1 MCPYRHRRTGA
12 GVGCAPVAQR
22 DCGAPDNE
30 ISSGNEISVMLAD
43 ASYMTDLAG
52 LTALAADPSALDEV
66 LLRALTSLERI
77 VPYDL
82 AALYELDGDALTVR
96 TAVGALAGE
105 SVRHARLQLSRSPL
119 IRRALAARRPL
130 AIDEGQHRDDGD
142 PYDGILDLPPGH
154 ACMLVPVC
162 AGARELGLITLDRA
176 VCAKYDTAAVEVAG
190 VYARIVAMAM
200 TIADQ
205 AQRLA
210 RYRHRLREENR
221 LLRAGLRAGRL
232 AIQRVRASRSAAMR
246 DVARFAEQAAGAD
259 GPVLIT
265 GETGSG
271 KEVLANAIHAWSPR
285 GDEPFVTLNCAA
297 IPENLVESELFGYVR
312 GAFSGATADR
322 AGRFLAAHGGTLF
335 LDEIGD
341 MPPSVQAKLLRVLQ
355 EGAFEPVGSDRT
367 LRVDVRIIAATHF
380 DLEAAVAARRFRED
394 LYFRIAVFP
403 LRVPPLRERP
413 EDLPLLA
420 RALLEELAER
430 RGRGPWTLTPA
441 AIGVLARHPWPGNV
455 RQLVNVLERAVILQP
470 AGELDVAHVDPG
482 PAGVLAGAAAA
493 AGRGA
498 AIGGI
503 GELGELGEL
512 EPLERFDDHER
523 RYLRRVLEHTGGKI
537 YGPGG
542 AAELLGLPPTTLQSK
557 LRRYGLR

>member
-1 MCPYRHRRTGA
+1 MQ
-12 GVGCAPVAQR
+12 VQR
-22 DCGAPDNE
+22 DCGVSSNE
-30 ISSGNEISVMLAD
+30 ISSSNEIPVMLAD
-43 ASYMTDLAG
+43 ATYMTDLAG
-52 LTALAADPSALDEV
+52 LTALASDPSALDEV
-66 LLRALTSLERI
+66 LIRALTSLERI

-96 TAVGALAGE
+96 TAVGALAGG
-105 SVRHARLQLSRSPL
+105 SVRHARLSLSRFPL
-119 IRRALAARRPL
+119 IRRVLATRRPL
-130 AIDEGQHRDDGD
+130 AVDEGQHREAGD
-142 PYDGILDLPPGH
+142 PYDGILDLAPGH

-162 AGARELGLITLDRA
+162 AGSRELGVITLDRA
-176 VCAKYDTAAVEVAG
+176 VCSTYDAAAVEVAG

-221 LLRAGLRAGRL
+221 LLREELRSGRL

-246 DVARFAEQAAGAD
+246 DVARFAEQAAAAD
-259 GPVLIT
+259 GTVLIT

-285 GDEPFVTLNCAA
+285 ADEAFVTLNCAA

-341 MPPSVQAKLLRVLQ
+341 MPLSVQAKLLRVLQ

-367 LRVDVRIIAATHF
+367 VRVDVRIIAATHA
-380 DLEAAVAARRFRED
+380 DLEGAVVARRFRED

-413 EDLPLLA
+413 DDLALLA
-420 RALLEELAER
+420 QALLDELAER
-430 RGRGPWTLTPA
+430 RGRGPWRLTPA
-441 AIGVLARHPWPGNV
+441 ATAMLARHPWPGNV

-482 PAGVLAGAAAA
+482 PGAAAGGSGSWAASAVAGQGASA
-493 AGRGA
+493 AGA
-498 AIGGI
+498 
-503 GELGELGEL
+503 
-512 EPLERFDDHER
+512 EPLERFEDHER
-523 RYLRRVLEHTGGKI
+523 RYLRRVLEHTRGKI

>member
-1 MCPYRHRRTGA
+1 
-12 GVGCAPVAQR
+12 VAQR
-22 DCGAPDNE
+22 DCGASRNE
-30 ISSGNEISVMLAD
+30 ISSGNEIPVPMAD

-105 SVRHARLQLSRSPL
+105 SVRHARLSLSRFPL
-119 IRRALAARRPL
+119 IRRALSARRPM
-130 AIDEGQHRDDGD
+130 AVDEGQHREDGD

-162 AGARELGLITLDRA
+162 AGPRELGVITLDRV
-176 VCAKYDTAAVEVAG
+176 VCSKYDAAAIEVAG
-190 VYARIVAMAM
+190 IYARIVAMAM

-221 LLRAGLRAGRL
+221 LLREELRSGRL

-246 DVARFAEQAAGAD
+246 DVAWLAEQAAAAD
-259 GPVLIT
+259 SPVLIT

-271 KEVLANAIHAWSPR
+271 KQVLANAIHAWSPR
-285 GDEPFVTLNCAA
+285 ADEPFVTLNCAA
-297 IPENLVESELFGYVR
+297 LPESLVESELFGYVR
-312 GAFSGATADR
+312 GAFSGATGDR

-341 MPPSVQAKLLRVLQ
+341 MPLTVQAKLLRVLQ

-367 LRVDVRIIAATHF
+367 VRVEVRIIAATHV

-403 LRVPPLRERP
+403 LRMPPLRERP

-420 RALLEELAER
+420 QALLDEFAER

-441 AIGVLARHPWPGNV
+441 ARVLLARQPWPGNV

-482 PAGVLAGAAAA
+482 PAAGAGFLCAAA
-493 AGRGA
+493 PAGPGA
-498 AIGGI
+498 PLA
-503 GELGELGEL
+503 EL

>member
-1 MCPYRHRRTGA
+1 MCPQIHLQSNSGRGRTSG
-12 GVGCAPVAQR
+12 AQR
-22 DCGAPDNE
+22 DCGVAHNE
-30 ISSGNEISVMLAD
+30 ISSCTEIPVTFAE

-52 LTALAADPSALDEV
+52 LTALATEPSALDEV
-66 LLRALTSLERI
+66 LIRALTSLERI

-105 SVRHARLQLSRSPL
+105 SVRHARLSLARFPL
-119 IRRALAARRPL
+119 IRQALTARRPI
-130 AIDEGQHRDDGD
+130 AVEESQHRDDGD
-142 PYDGILDLPPGH
+142 PYDGLLDLPPGH

-162 AGARELGLITLDRA
+162 AGPRELGVITLDRM
-176 VCAKYDTAAVEVAG
+176 VCSKYDAAAVEVAG

-210 RYRHRLREENR
+210 RYRHRQREENR
-221 LLRAGLRAGRL
+221 LLREELRSGRL
-232 AIQRVRASRSAAMR
+232 AIQRVRAWRSAAMR
-246 DVARFAEQAAGAD
+246 DVARLAEQAAGAD
-259 GPVLIT
+259 SPVLIT

-271 KEVLANAIHAWSPR
+271 KEVLANAIHAWSER
-285 GDEPFVTLNCAA
+285 ADEPFVTLNCAA
-297 IPENLVESELFGYVR
+297 IPDNLVESELFGYVR
-312 GAFSGATADR
+312 GAFTGAAADR

-341 MPPSVQAKLLRVLQ
+341 MPLSVQAKLLRVLQ

-367 LRVDVRIIAATHF
+367 VRVDVRIIAATHL

-403 LRVPPLRERP
+403 LRVPPLRARP
-413 EDLPLLA
+413 EDLPILA
-420 RALLEELAER
+420 QAILDELAER
-430 RGRGPWTLTPA
+430 RGRGRGPWSLTPA
-441 AIGVLARHPWPGNV
+441 AIHVLARQPWPGNV

-470 AGELDVAHVDPG
+470 SGELDVAHVDPG
-482 PAGVLAGAAAA
+482 PGVCFTSAVLPAVAGPGAPLA
-493 AGRGA
+493 
-498 AIGGI
+498 
-503 GELGELGEL
+503 EP
-512 EPLERFDDHER
+512 EPLERFEDHER
-523 RYLRRVLEHTGGKI
+523 RYLRRVLAHTGGKI

-542 AAELLGLPPTTLQSK
+542 AAELLDLPPTTLQSK
-557 LRRYGLR
+557 LRRYGIR

>member
-1 MCPYRHRRTGA
+1 
-12 GVGCAPVAQR
+12 
-22 DCGAPDNE
+22 
-30 ISSGNEISVMLAD
+30 
-43 ASYMTDLAG
+43 
-52 LTALAADPSALDEV
+52 
-66 LLRALTSLERI
+66 
-77 VPYDL
+77 
-82 AALYELDGDALTVR
+82 
-96 TAVGALAGE
+96 
-105 SVRHARLQLSRSPL
+105 VRHARLSLARFPL
-119 IRRALAARRPL
+119 IRHALAARRPI
-130 AIDEGQHRDDGD
+130 AVDEGQHRDDGD

-162 AGARELGLITLDRA
+162 AGPRELGVITLDRV
-176 VCAKYDTAAVEVAG
+176 VCGKYDATAVEIAG

-221 LLRAGLRAGRL
+221 LLREELGSGRL

-246 DVARFAEQAAGAD
+246 DVARFAEQAASAD
-259 GPVLIT
+259 SPVLIT

-285 GDEPFVTLNCAA
+285 ADEPFVTLNCAA

-341 MPPSVQAKLLRVLQ
+341 MPLSVQAKLLRVLQ

-367 LRVDVRIIAATHF
+367 VRVDVRIIAATHV
-380 DLEAAVAARRFRED
+380 DLEAAVGARRFRDD

-413 EDLPLLA
+413 EDLPILA
-420 RALLEELAER
+420 QALLDELTAR

-441 AIGVLARHPWPGNV
+441 ALDLLARHPWPGNV

-482 PAGVLAGAAAA
+482 PGIPGTATGAAAGSSA
-493 AGRGA
+493 SLA
-498 AIGGI
+498 
-503 GELGELGEL
+503 LV
-512 EPLERFDDHER
+512 EPLEKLFDHER

-557 LRRYGLR
+557 LRRHGLR

>member
-1 MCPYRHRRTGA
+1 
-12 GVGCAPVAQR
+12 
-22 DCGAPDNE
+22 
-30 ISSGNEISVMLAD
+30 MLAD
-43 ASYMTDLAG
+43 ATYMTDLAG

-66 LLRALTSLERI
+66 LIRALTSLERI

-105 SVRHARLQLSRSPL
+105 SVRHARLSLSRFPL

-130 AIDEGQHRDDGD
+130 AVDEGQHRDDGD

-162 AGARELGLITLDRA
+162 AGPRELGVITLDRA
-176 VCAKYDTAAVEVAG
+176 VCSKYDAAAVEVAG

-221 LLRAGLRAGRL
+221 LLREELHSGRL

-246 DVARFAEQAAGAD
+246 DVARFAEQAAAAD
-259 GPVLIT
+259 SPVLIT

-285 GDEPFVTLNCAA
+285 ADEPFVTLNCAA

-312 GAFSGATADR
+312 GAFSGATGDR

-341 MPPSVQAKLLRVLQ
+341 MPLSVQAKLLRVLQ

-367 LRVDVRIIAATHF
+367 VRVDVRIIAATHV
-380 DLEAAVAARRFRED
+380 DLEAAVVARRFRED

-413 EDLPLLA
+413 EDLPILA
-420 RALLEELAER
+420 QALLDEFAER
-430 RGRGPWTLTPA
+430 RGRGPWTLAPA

-482 PAGVLAGAAAA
+482 PGLPGAAAA
-493 AGRGA
+493 AGGPSPLA
-498 AIGGI
+498 LA
-503 GELGELGEL
+503 
-512 EPLERFDDHER
+512 EPLEKFDDHER

>member
-1 MCPYRHRRTGA
+1 M
-12 GVGCAPVAQR
+12 
-22 DCGAPDNE
+22 
-30 ISSGNEISVMLAD
+30 SD

-66 LLRALTSLERI
+66 LIRALTSLERV

-82 AALYELDGDALTVR
+82 AALYELDGDALIVR

-105 SVRHARLQLSRSPL
+105 PLRHVRLSLSRFPL

-130 AIDEGQHRDDGD
+130 PVDEDQHRHDGD
-142 PYDGILDLPPGH
+142 PYDGLLDLPPGH

-162 AGARELGLITLDRA
+162 AGARELGVITLDRA
-176 VCAKYDTAAVEVAG
+176 ECATYDATAVELAA

-205 AQRLA
+205 ARRLA

-221 LLRAGLRAGRL
+221 LLREELRPGRL
-232 AIQRVRASRSAAMR
+232 AIQRVRTSRSAAMR
-246 DVARFAEQAAGAD
+246 DVARLAEQAAGAD
-259 GPVLIT
+259 SPVLIT

-285 GDEPFVTLNCAA
+285 ADEPFVTLNCAA

-312 GAFSGATADR
+312 GAFSGATSDR
-322 AGRFLAAHGGTLF
+322 TGRFLAAHGGTLF

-341 MPPSVQAKLLRVLQ
+341 MPLAVQAKVLRVLQ
-355 EGAFEPVGSDRT
+355 EGAFEPVGADRT
-367 LRVDVRIIAATHF
+367 VRVDVRIIAATHV

-403 LRVPPLRERP
+403 LRVPSLRERP
-413 EDLPLLA
+413 EDLPGLA
-420 RALLEELAER
+420 QALLDELAAR
-430 RGRGPWTLTPA
+430 RGRGPWTLTPGAIA
-441 AIGVLARHPWPGNV
+441 ALARHPWPGNV

-470 AGELDVAHVDPG
+470 EGELDVVHVEPG
-482 PAGVLAGAAAA
+482 AG
-493 AGRGA
+493 
-498 AIGGI
+498 
-503 GELGELGEL
+503 
-512 EPLERFDDHER
+512 P
-523 RYLRRVLEHTGGKI
+523 
-537 YGPGG
+537 
-542 AAELLGLPPTTLQSK
+542 
-557 LRRYGLR
+557 

>member
-1 MCPYRHRRTGA
+1 VRVFSG
-12 GVGCAPVAQR
+12 GQR
-22 DCGAPDNE
+22 DCGAGGNE
-30 ISSGNEISVMLAD
+30 ISSCNEISVMLTD
-43 ASYMTDLAG
+43 TYMTDLAG

-66 LLRALTSLERI
+66 LIRALTSLERI

-105 SVRHARLQLSRSPL
+105 SVRHARLSLSRFPL
-119 IRRALAARRPL
+119 IRQALAARRPI
-130 AIDEGQHRDDGD
+130 AVDERQHRDDGD
-142 PYDGILDLPPGH
+142 LYDGILDLPPGH

-162 AGARELGLITLDRA
+162 AGPRELGVITLDRV
-176 VCAKYDTAAVEVAG
+176 VCSKYDAAAVELAA

-221 LLRAGLRAGRL
+221 LLREELRSGRL

-246 DVARFAEQAAGAD
+246 DVARLAEQAAGAD
-259 GPVLIT
+259 SPVLIT

-285 GDEPFVTLNCAA
+285 ADEPFVTLNCAA

-312 GAFSGATADR
+312 GAFTGATADR

-341 MPPSVQAKLLRVLQ
+341 MPLGVQSKLLRVLQ

-367 LRVDVRIIAATHF
+367 VRVDVRIIAATHV

-413 EDLPLLA
+413 EDLPILA
-420 RALLEELAER
+420 QAVLDEFAER
-430 RGRGPWTLTPA
+430 RGRGRGPWSLSPA
-441 AIGVLARHPWPGNV
+441 AIAVLARHLWPGNV
-455 RQLVNVLERAVILQP
+455 RQLVNVLERAVILRPQ
-470 AGELDVAHVDPG
+470 GELDVAHVDPG
-482 PAGVLAGAAAA
+482 LGGALASGAGAIAVPGGGLGAI
-493 AGRGA
+493 AGIGE
-498 AIGGI
+498 IGGI
-503 GELGELGEL
+503 
-512 EPLERFDDHER
+512 EPFEKFEDHER
-523 RYLRRVLEHTGGKI
+523 RYLRRVLEHTSGKI

>member
-1 MCPYRHRRTGA
+1 
-12 GVGCAPVAQR
+12 
-22 DCGAPDNE
+22 
-30 ISSGNEISVMLAD
+30 MLAE
-43 ASYMTDLAG
+43 ANYMTDLAG

-66 LLRALTSLERI
+66 LTRALTSLERI

-105 SVRHARLQLSRSPL
+105 SVRHARLSLARFPL
-119 IRRALAARRPL
+119 IRRALTGRRPL
-130 AIDEGQHRDDGD
+130 AVDEGQHRDGGD
-142 PYDGILDLPPGH
+142 PYDGVLDLPPGH

-162 AGARELGLITLDRA
+162 AGPRELGVITLDRV
-176 VCAKYDTAAVEVAG
+176 VCSKYDAAAIEVAG

-221 LLRAGLRAGRL
+221 LLREELGSGQR
-232 AIQRVRASRSAAMR
+232 AIQRVRSARSAAMR
-246 DVARFAEQAAGAD
+246 DVARLAEQAAGAD
-259 GPVLIT
+259 SPVLIM

-285 GDEPFVTLNCAA
+285 ADEPFVTLNCAA
-297 IPENLVESELFGYVR
+297 IPDNLVESELFGYVR
-312 GAFSGATADR
+312 GAFTGATADR

-341 MPPSVQAKLLRVLQ
+341 MPLGVQAKLLRVLQ

-367 LRVDVRIIAATHF
+367 VRVDVRIIAATHL
-380 DLEAAVAARRFRED
+380 DLDAAVAARRFRED

-403 LRVPPLRERP
+403 LRVPPLRARP

-420 RALLEELAER
+420 QAVLGELAER
-430 RGRGPWTLTPA
+430 RGRGRGPWSLTPA
-441 AIGVLARHPWPGNV
+441 ASLMLARQPWPGNV

-482 PAGVLAGAAAA
+482 PGCGFASAVAAVGPGAPLAEA
-493 AGRGA
+493 
-498 AIGGI
+498 
-503 GELGELGEL
+503 
-512 EPLERFDDHER
+512 EPLERFEDHER
-523 RYLRRVLEHTGGKI
+523 RYLRRVLAHTGGKI

-542 AAELLGLPPTTLQSK
+542 AAELLDLPPTTLQSK
-557 LRRYGLR
+557 LRRYGIR

>member
-1 MCPYRHRRTGA
+1 MCPQIHLEFAPAHERT
-12 GVGCAPVAQR
+12 CEAQR
-22 DCGAPDNE
+22 DCGVADNE
-30 ISSGNEISVMLAD
+30 ISSRNEIPVMLAD
-43 ASYMTDLAG
+43 SHHMTDLAG

-66 LLRALTSLERI
+66 LTRALTSLERS

-96 TAVGALAGE
+96 TAVGALAGD
-105 SVRHARLQLSRSPL
+105 SVRHARLSLSRFPL
-119 IRRALAARRPL
+119 IRRALAGGRPL
-130 AIDEGQHRDDGD
+130 AVDESQHRDGGD
-142 PYDGILDLPPGH
+142 PYDGVLDLPPGH

-162 AGARELGLITLDRA
+162 AGPRELGVITLDRV
-176 VCAKYDTAAVEVAG
+176 VCSKYDAAAVEVAG

-221 LLRAGLRAGRL
+221 LLREELRSGQR
-232 AIQRVRASRSAAMR
+232 AIQRVRSARSAAMR
-246 DVARFAEQAAGAD
+246 DVARLAEQAAGAD
-259 GPVLIT
+259 SPVLIT
-265 GETGSG
+265 GETGAG

-285 GDEPFVTLNCAA
+285 ADEPFVTLNCAA
-297 IPENLVESELFGYVR
+297 IPDNLVESELFGYVR

-341 MPPSVQAKLLRVLQ
+341 MPLSAQAKLLRVLQ

-367 LRVDVRIIAATHF
+367 VRVDVRIIAATHF
-380 DLEAAVAARRFRED
+380 DLEAAVAARRLRED

-403 LRVPPLRERP
+403 LRVPPLRARP
-413 EDLPLLA
+413 EDLPILA
-420 RALLEELAER
+420 QAVLDELAER
-430 RGRGPWTLTPA
+430 RGRGRGPWSLTPA
-441 AIGVLARHPWPGNV
+441 AIRVLACQPWPGNV

-482 PAGVLAGAAAA
+482 PGSGFSSAAALV
-493 AGRGA
+493 GPGA
-498 AIGGI
+498 PRA
-503 GELGELGEL
+503 EA
-512 EPLERFDDHER
+512 EPLERFEDHER
-523 RYLRRVLEHTGGKI
+523 RYLRRVLAHTGGKI

-542 AAELLGLPPTTLQSK
+542 AAELLDLPPTTLQSK
-557 LRRYGLR
+557 LRRYGIR

>member
-1 MCPYRHRRTGA
+1 
-12 GVGCAPVAQR
+12 
-22 DCGAPDNE
+22 
-30 ISSGNEISVMLAD
+30 
-43 ASYMTDLAG
+43 
-52 LTALAADPSALDEV
+52 
-66 LLRALTSLERI
+66 
-77 VPYDL
+77 
-82 AALYELDGDALTVR
+82 
-96 TAVGALAGE
+96 
-105 SVRHARLQLSRSPL
+105 
-119 IRRALAARRPL
+119 
-130 AIDEGQHRDDGD
+130 
-142 PYDGILDLPPGH
+142 
-154 ACMLVPVC
+154 
-162 AGARELGLITLDRA
+162 
-176 VCAKYDTAAVEVAG
+176 
-190 VYARIVAMAM
+190 
-200 TIADQ
+200 
-205 AQRLA
+205 
-210 RYRHRLREENR
+210 
-221 LLRAGLRAGRL
+221 
-232 AIQRVRASRSAAMR
+232 
-246 DVARFAEQAAGAD
+246 
-259 GPVLIT
+259 VLIT

-341 MPPSVQAKLLRVLQ
+341 MPLSVQAKLLRVLQ
-355 EGAFEPVGSDRT
+355 QEGAFEPVGADRT
-367 LRVDVRIIAATHF
+367 VRVDVRIIAATHV
-380 DLEAAVAARRFRED
+380 DLEAAVAARRLRED

-413 EDLPLLA
+413 EDLPILA
-420 RALLEELAER
+420 QALLDELAAR

-441 AIGVLARHPWPGNV
+441 AIGMLARHPWPGNV

-482 PAGVLAGAAAA
+482 SGAGLAGLAGAAAP
-493 AGRGA
+493 AGAGA
-498 AIGGI
+498 PGVGI
-503 GELGELGEL
+503 GTGIGAGI
-512 EPLERFDDHER
+512 EPFEKLDDHER